1 MADITTSCGFKA
13 KILKDSKDNWELLE
27 AFREIDRGNMG
38 AIVDVAP
45 VLLGEEQFKALKEH
59 LRNNKGVVKAS
70 DMVTAIY
77 EIMDGVKSTKKS

>member
-13 KILKDSKDNWELLE
+13 KILKDSTDNWELLE

-77 EIMDGVKSTKKS
+77 EIMDGVKATKKS